1 MHRRDGPFKDHAAVI
16 VYHPK
21 EGAGHAW
28 ANLGFGG
35 FTASVT
41 GFSEAALGLSEIGV
55 SYPDESFGPEEYF
68 APGYPFG
75 YLIRDVLQF
84 DESLDEATFRIQN
97 ATRTC
102 DLLLGAGRRDVC
114 SRDV

>member
-1 MHRRDGPFKDHAAVI
+1 M
-16 VYHPK
+16 
-21 EGAGHAW
+21 
-28 ANLGFGG
+28 
-35 FTASVT
+35 
-41 GFSEAALGLSEIGV
+41 

-84 DESLDEATFRIQN
+84 DASLDEATFRIQN

-102 DLLLGAGRRDVC
+102 DLLLGAGRRDAFSGGVRY
-114 SRDV
+114 SRSPLDARRGRTTASFSTPTVAAAKHAPRHL